1 MVKNPGVWITIIIL
15 ICAYSCWSFG
25 NGYLTTYTVRVGGL
39 SESTASTLGMIRS
52 YVIVFVAGFFG
63 GWFLDRFTYKG
74 KAFIGLFAISA
85 AGFVLIMFT
94 AKALAI
100 SICITLVLAF
110 IANIMKA
117 TYWSLMGQAGI
128 PAKMTALATGFISLI
143 IFLPDAVL
151 PTIIGTWLSNAEAA
165 GNIAAGFDKIFIM
178 LAVFAIVGI
187 IGSLLLVKRTKSIE
201 KKGLAESE

>member
-1 MVKNPGVWITIIIL
+1 
-15 ICAYSCWSFG
+15 
-25 NGYLTTYTVRVGGL
+25 
-39 SESTASTLGMIRS
+39 MIRS

-85 AGFVLIMFT
+85 AGFVLIMFS
-94 AKALAI
+94 AKVLAI

-151 PTIIGTWLSNAEAA
+151 PTIICTWLSNAEAA